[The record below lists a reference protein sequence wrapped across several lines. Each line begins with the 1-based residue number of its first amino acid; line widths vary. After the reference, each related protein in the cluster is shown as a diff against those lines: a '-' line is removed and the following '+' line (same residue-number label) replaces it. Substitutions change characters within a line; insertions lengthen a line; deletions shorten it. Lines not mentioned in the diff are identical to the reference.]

1 MTASASAPCTPSSPG
16 VVSGGAAFVA
26 TLDSAARAAGSS
38 VASIVGSVA
47 DVVVV
52 SSAGVVVGSLG
63 VGTLGGVGGVGGV
76 EACALTPG
84 TTMESPTTAT
94 SNPRR

>member
-1 MTASASAPCTPSSPG
+1 
-16 VVSGGAAFVA
+16 V
-26 TLDSAARAAGSS
+26 GSS
-38 VASIVGSVA
+38 VASIDGSVA

-52 SSAGVVVGSLG
+52 SSADVVGSLG
-63 VGTLGGVGGVGGV
+63 VGTLGGVGGDGGV
-76 EACALTPG
+76 AACALTPG